1 MQLESGKVIAIR
13 ASMKA
18 GQPNASGDL
27 KNSGIPGILESSDA
41 GELQNRKPIVN
52 SDDVID
58 MTNSDD
64 DDETNIKS
72 LKDNHDISFKEN
84 HSVPKEVENDGN
96 QENNEE
102 EIIFKEKPVYKPNL
116 VQRKPKILHPPTT
129 DVTTS
134 ITSVITTPS
143 TQSNQSNFDSQS
155 SSYDSNNYNRWNR
168 LNDKS
173 STNYVNQPFQDEEGN
188 SRSSDQQMPFE
199 LRKLDIFLINFKFY
213 NINLF
218 SIYYSSQCCNN

>member
-1 MQLESGKVIAIR
+1 
-13 ASMKA
+13 MKA
-18 GQPNASGDL
+18 GQPNATGDL

-64 DDETNIKS
+64 DDENNTKS
-72 LKDNHDISFKEN
+72 LKNNHDIGFKEI
-84 HSVPKEVENDGN
+84 HSGSKVVENDSN
-96 QENNEE
+96 QDNNKE
-102 EIIFKEKPVYKPNL
+102 EIVFKEKPVYKPNL
-116 VQRKPKILHPPTT
+116 VQRKPKIMHPPTT

-134 ITSVITTPS
+134 ITSVITAPS
-143 TQSNQSNFDSQS
+143 IQSNQSNFDTQS

-173 STNYVNQPFQDEEGN
+173 STNYVNQPFQDAEGN

-199 LRKLDIFLINFKFY
+199 NRKL
-213 NINLF
+213 
-218 SIYYSSQCCNN
+218 